1 MRLFSY
7 FYGYAALR
15 VTESNPFFADLLAQ
29 YMAFTGD
36 RLPILMGDRALFSLD
51 GKLGAFCNVEGAR

>member
-7 FYGYAALR
+7 FYGYAAIC
-15 VTESNPFFADLLAQ
+15 VKQSNPFFADLLAQ

-36 RLPILMGDRALFSLD
+36 RSPILMGDRALFFV
-51 GKLGAFCNVEGAR
+51 GQ